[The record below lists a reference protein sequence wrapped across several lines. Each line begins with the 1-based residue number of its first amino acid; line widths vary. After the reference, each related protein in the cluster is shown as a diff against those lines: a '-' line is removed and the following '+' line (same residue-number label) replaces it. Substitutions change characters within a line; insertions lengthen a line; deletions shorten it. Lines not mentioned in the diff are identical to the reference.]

1 MILNN
6 ILILRVMDDS
16 LSETSPVELMTYLV
30 DMGDRS
36 EPDITIAVQD
46 GLAKVRENEARTGK
60 DIAENV
66 EQTLDDLGLQYTN
79 DPLGCEVYA

>member
-1 MILNN
+1 MNLNN
-6 ILILRVMDDS
+6 ILILKVMDDD
-16 LSETSPVELMTYLV
+16 LSETSSVELMTYLV

-66 EQTLDDLGLQYTN
+66 EQTLRDLGLEYTI
-79 DPLGCEVYA
+79 DPLNGEVYA

>member
-1 MILNN
+1 MNLNN
-6 ILILRVMDDS
+6 ILILKVMDDS

-30 DMGDRS
+30 DMGDKT
-36 EPDITIAVQD
+36 EIDITIAVND
-46 GLAKVRENEARTGK
+46 GLNKVRENDARTAK

-79 DPLGCEVYA
+79 DPLDCEVYA

>member
-1 MILNN
+1 MTLNN

-30 DMGDRS
+30 DMGDKT
-36 EPDITIAVQD
+36 EIDITIAVND
-46 GLAKVRENEARTGK
+46 GLNKVRENDARTAK

-79 DPLGCEVYA
+79 DPLDCEVYA